1 MPSGLHDS
9 NSIGPGQPPGQR
21 NSLAAQISDTK
32 LPTGRYRRRERVLPR
47 RRRESRSEEEFGNVA
62 VAGQDDVLAL
72 DVGDT
77 LTLVAGLHV
86 VITTNAADREITI
99 SIDTP
104 IPTGLDD
111 LDDVTIGTLNP
122 GDLLTWGGSTWGPTP
137 PPFVPTSLDDL
148 DDVDVTGLGVGDHL
162 SWDGLDWVPEAPP
175 VIPPI
180 PADLEDLDNV
190 DATGISIGDLLQ
202 WDGADWV
209 PVTPVTPP
217 SDLDD
222 LVDVDVTGITIGD
235 HLSWDGVYWVPEAPP
250 VIPTVPTS
258 LDDLDDVDLTG
269 ISDGDILV
277 WDTASGDF
285 LPEAPVTPATGLD
298 DLTDVDVTGLST
310 DDLLRWDGASWVPD
324 VIGHGDLS
332 DTTITTPAL
341 GQVIM
346 WDGSRWKNSALPP
359 SGISE
364 LSADSTPVLGGDLD
378 VGGFLVDGRDVAADG
393 TDLDLVMAS
402 RNDGL
407 FMARKS
413 SPLTTTTSYADINAW
428 INPADIVDSDYSWDY
443 TNGILTI
450 NTDGVYILN
459 LHMMGRLTSSNRS
472 ELNMTVQLDPG
483 GGGSY
488 ANVNQAFAA
497 NYAAR
502 QTSENQG
509 GVQISGFMLELADG
523 DLLKT
528 QIQHATTS
536 MDVSGFWSMQ
546 RVR

>member
-148 DDVDVTGLGVGDHL
+148 DDVD
-162 SWDGLDWVPEAPP
+162 
-175 VIPPI
+175 
-180 PADLEDLDNV
+180 
-190 DATGISIGDLLQ
+190 
-202 WDGADWV
+202 
-209 PVTPVTPP
+209 
-217 SDLDD
+217 
-222 LVDVDVTGITIGD
+222 
-235 HLSWDGVYWVPEAPP
+235 
-250 VIPTVPTS
+250 
-258 LDDLDDVDLTG
+258 LTG

-364 LSADSTPVLGGDLD
+364 LSADTTPVLGGDLD